1 MGGTRR
7 WAVVEQAG
15 LGFNTLKIIGPEGT
29 LEGTSMESPKQSRK
43 LVAEGGSSIVDF
55 DNKAF
60 KPIPQAG
67 IDLAVKAM
75 NAGVMYRYQPKT
87 KEASITASFE
97 HNFAK
102 YMGVK
107 HAVGTNSCGSAM
119 FIALNIVGV
128 QPGDTIL
135 TNAFT
140 FHAVPSVIEHA
151 RAVPV
156 LVESNREWAMDPED
170 LDRKAAE
177 TGAKVLLMSYMRGH
191 VPDMDAIMDVVEK
204 HGLILIEDCAHAYA
218 TLWNGKLLGTFGEIG
233 CFSTQSSKGLS
244 AGEGGI
250 FITDNDEHAARAVL
264 YAGSYERLWM
274 KHYDLDA
281 ELMDRLQN
289 QVPGYSMR
297 MQEVTAAML
306 TPQIDRWAPIKQIHV
321 ENWNLLHSLIHDHP
335 NIEIPMPLEQV
346 DPFCDTMQ
354 FHLVGLSREEA
365 DRFIDLMKQEGIP
378 MQIFGTHRNARDYR
392 QWEYIK
398 AHQDE
403 LVNTVANIE
412 FACDLSMQPHLTQDN
427 VRVMGRVIHDV
438 LAYIGQQ
445 AGR

>member
-1 MGGTRR
+1 MSGNC
-7 WAVVEQAG
+7 G
-15 LGFNTLKIIGPEGT
+15 LRPVFFPVLQVTFHP
-29 LEGTSMESPKQSRK
+29 
-43 LVAEGGSSIVDF
+43 
-55 DNKAF
+55 
-60 KPIPQAG
+60 
-67 IDLAVKAM
+67 DLLT
-75 NAGVMYRYQPKT
+75 G
-87 KEASITASFE
+87 FE
-97 HNFAK
+97 HNFAN
-102 YMGVK
+102 YMGLK

-151 RAVPV
+151 RAIPV

-170 LDRKAAE
+170 LDKKATE
-177 TGAKVLLMSYMRGH
+177 TGAKILLMSYMRGH
-191 VPDMDAIMDVVEK
+191 VPDMDAIMEVVEK

-218 TLWNGKLLGTFGEIG
+218 TLWNGQLLGTFGEIG

-250 FITDNDEHAARAVL
+250 FVTNDDEHAARAVL

-281 ELMDRLQN
+281 DLMDRLQN
-289 QVPGYSMR
+289 QVPGYSRR

-306 TPQIDRWAPIKQIHV
+306 TPQIDRLATIKQIHV
-321 ENWNLLHSLIHDHP
+321 ENWDLLHSLIHGHP
-335 NIEIPMPLEQV
+335 NIEIPMPLAQV

-354 FHLVGLSREEA
+354 FHLVGLSRDTA
-365 DRFIDLMKQEGIP
+365 DRFIDLMKEEGIP
-378 MQIFGTHRNARDYR
+378 MQIFGARRNARDYR
-392 QWEYIK
+392 QWEYVK

-403 LVNTVANIE
+403 LKDTIANIE

-427 VRVMGRVIHDV
+427 IRVMGRVILDV
-438 LAYIGQQ
+438 LAYIAEQ
-445 AGR
+445 AGQ

>member
-1 MGGTRR
+1 MQT
-7 WAVVEQAG
+7 
-15 LGFNTLKIIGPEGT
+15 PE
-29 LEGTSMESPKQSRK
+29 QSRK
-43 LVAEGGSSIVDF
+43 LVVEGGVRIVDF

-60 KPIPQAG
+60 KPIPQSG

-87 KEASITASFE
+87 KEASITATFE
-97 HNFAK
+97 HNFAN

-128 QPGDTIL
+128 QPGDTVL

-156 LVESNREWAMDPED
+156 LVESNREWAMDAED
-170 LDRKAAE
+170 LDKKATE
-177 TGAKVLLMSYMRGH
+177 TGANVLLMSYMRGH
-191 VPDMDAIMDVVEK
+191 VPDMDAIMKVVEK
-204 HGLILIEDCAHAYA
+204 HDMILIEDCAHAYA

-233 CFSTQSSKGLS
+233 CFSTQSSKALS

-250 FITDNDEHAARAVL
+250 FITNDDEHAAKAVL

-274 KHYDLDA
+274 KHYDLDSD
-281 ELMDRLQN
+281 LMDQLQN
-289 QVPGYSMR
+289 QIPGYSMR

-306 TPQIDRWAPIKQIHV
+306 TPQIDRLAAIKKIHV
-321 ENWNLLHSLIHDHP
+321 DNWALLHSLIHDHP
-335 NIEIPMPLEQV
+335 NIEIPLPLPQV
-346 DPFCDTMQ
+346 DSFCDTMQ
-354 FHLVGLSREEA
+354 FHLVGMSRDDA
-365 DRFIDLMKQEGIP
+365 DRFIDLMKEEGIP
-378 MQIFGTHRNARDYR
+378 MQIFGARRNARDYR

-403 LVNTVANIE
+403 LKATVANIE
-412 FACDLSMQPHLTQDN
+412 FACDLSMQPHLNSDN
-427 VRVMGRVIHDV
+427 IRVMGRVILDV
-438 LAYIGQQ
+438 LAYIHGQ
-445 AGR
+445 

>member
-1 MGGTRR
+1 MG
-7 WAVVEQAG
+7 
-15 LGFNTLKIIGPEGT
+15 P
-29 LEGTSMESPKQSRK
+29 SKQSRK
-43 LVAEGGSSIVDF
+43 LVVEGGERIVDF

-60 KPIPQAG
+60 KPIPQSG

-87 KEASITASFE
+87 KEASITATFE
-97 HNFAK
+97 HNFAN

-107 HAVGTNSCGSAM
+107 HVVGTNSCGSAM

-128 QPGDTIL
+128 QPGDTVL

-156 LVESNREWAMDPED
+156 LVESNREWAMDAED
-170 LDRKAAE
+170 LDKKATE

-191 VPDMDAIMDVVEK
+191 VPDMDAIMKVVEK
-204 HGLILIEDCAHAYA
+204 HDLILIEDCAHAYA
-218 TLWNGKLLGTFGEIG
+218 TLWNGQLLGTFGEIG

-250 FITDNDEHAARAVL
+250 FITNDDEHAAKAVL

-274 KHYDLDA
+274 KHYDLDSD
-281 ELMDRLQN
+281 LMDRLQN
-289 QVPGYSMR
+289 QIPGYSMR

-306 TPQIDRWAPIKQIHV
+306 TPQIDRLAVIKKIHV
-321 ENWNLLHSLIHDHP
+321 DNWTLLHSLIHDHP
-335 NIEIPMPLEQV
+335 NIEIPLPLPQV
-346 DPFCDTMQ
+346 DSFCDTMQ
-354 FHLVGLSREEA
+354 FHLVGMSRDEA
-365 DRFIDLMKQEGIP
+365 DRFIDLMKEEGIP
-378 MQIFGTHRNARDYR
+378 MQIFGARRNARDYR

-403 LVNTVANIE
+403 LKATVANIE
-412 FACDLSMQPHLTQDN
+412 FACDLSMQPHLNLDN
-427 VRVMGRVIHDV
+427 IRVMGRVIQDV
-438 LAYIGQQ
+438 LAYIHDQ
-445 AGR
+445 

>member
-1 MGGTRR
+1 MGNTCRKSVASER
-7 WAVVEQAG
+7 F
-15 LGFNTLKIIGPEGT
+15 LRFNTFKIIGPDGQMEGR
-29 LEGTSMESPKQSRK
+29 SMGPSKQSRK
-43 LVAEGGSSIVDF
+43 LVVEGGERIVDF

-60 KPIPQAG
+60 KPIPQSG

-87 KEASITASFE
+87 KEASITATFE
-97 HNFAK
+97 HNFAN

-107 HAVGTNSCGSAM
+107 HVVGTNSCGSAM

-128 QPGDTIL
+128 QPGDTVL

-156 LVESNREWAMDPED
+156 LVESNREWAMDAED
-170 LDRKAAE
+170 LDKKATE

-191 VPDMDAIMDVVEK
+191 VPDMDAIMKVVEK
-204 HGLILIEDCAHAYA
+204 HDLILIEDCAHAYA
-218 TLWNGKLLGTFGEIG
+218 TLWNGQLLGTFGEIG

-250 FITDNDEHAARAVL
+250 FITNDDEHAAKAVL

-274 KHYDLDA
+274 KHYDLDSD
-281 ELMDRLQN
+281 LMDRLQN
-289 QVPGYSMR
+289 QIPGYSMR

-306 TPQIDRWAPIKQIHV
+306 TPQIDRLAVIKKIHV
-321 ENWNLLHSLIHDHP
+321 DNWTLLHSLIHDHP
-335 NIEIPMPLEQV
+335 NIEIPLPLPQV
-346 DPFCDTMQ
+346 DSFCDTMQ
-354 FHLVGLSREEA
+354 FHLVGMSRDEA
-365 DRFIDLMKQEGIP
+365 DRFIDLMKEEGIP
-378 MQIFGTHRNARDYR
+378 MQIFGARRNARDYR

-403 LVNTVANIE
+403 LKATVANIE
-412 FACDLSMQPHLTQDN
+412 FACDLSMQPHLNLDN
-427 VRVMGRVIHDV
+427 IRVMGRVIQDV
-438 LAYIGQQ
+438 LAYIHDQ
-445 AGR
+445 

>member
-1 MGGTRR
+1 MQT
-7 WAVVEQAG
+7 
-15 LGFNTLKIIGPEGT
+15 PE
-29 LEGTSMESPKQSRK
+29 QSRK
-43 LVAEGGSSIVDF
+43 LVVEGGECIVDF

-60 KPIPQAG
+60 KPIPQSG

-87 KEASITASFE
+87 KEASITATFE
-97 HNFAK
+97 HNFAN

-128 QPGDTIL
+128 QPGDTVL

-156 LVESNREWAMDPED
+156 LVESNREWAMDAED
-170 LDRKAAE
+170 LDKKATE
-177 TGAKVLLMSYMRGH
+177 TGANVLLMSYMRGH
-191 VPDMDAIMDVVEK
+191 VPDMDAIMKVVEK
-204 HGLILIEDCAHAYA
+204 HDMILIEDCAHAYA

-233 CFSTQSSKGLS
+233 CFSTQSSKALS

-250 FITDNDEHAARAVL
+250 FITNDDEHAAKAVL

-274 KHYDLDA
+274 KHYDLDSD
-281 ELMDRLQN
+281 LMDQLQN
-289 QVPGYSMR
+289 QIPGYSMR

-306 TPQIDRWAPIKQIHV
+306 TPQIDRLAAIKKIHV
-321 ENWNLLHSLIHDHP
+321 DNWALLHSLIHDHP
-335 NIEIPMPLEQV
+335 NIEIPLPLPQV
-346 DPFCDTMQ
+346 DSFCDTMQ
-354 FHLVGLSREEA
+354 FHLVGMSRDDA
-365 DRFIDLMKQEGIP
+365 DRFIDLMKEEGIP
-378 MQIFGTHRNARDYR
+378 MQIFGARRNARDYR

-403 LVNTVANIE
+403 LKATVANIE
-412 FACDLSMQPHLTQDN
+412 FACDLSMQPHLNLDN
-427 VRVMGRVIHDV
+427 IRVMGRVIHDV
-438 LAYIGQQ
+438 LAYIHGQ
-445 AGR
+445 

>member
-1 MGGTRR
+1 MG
-7 WAVVEQAG
+7 
-15 LGFNTLKIIGPEGT
+15 P
-29 LEGTSMESPKQSRK
+29 SKQSRK
-43 LVAEGGSSIVDF
+43 LVVEGGERIVDF

-60 KPIPQAG
+60 KPIPQSG

-87 KEASITASFE
+87 KEASITATFE
-97 HNFAK
+97 HNFAN

-107 HAVGTNSCGSAM
+107 HVVGTNSCGSAM

-128 QPGDTIL
+128 QPGDTVL

-156 LVESNREWAMDPED
+156 LVESNREWAMDAED
-170 LDRKAAE
+170 LDKKATE

-191 VPDMDAIMDVVEK
+191 VPDMDAIMKVVEK
-204 HGLILIEDCAHAYA
+204 HDLILIEDCAHAYA
-218 TLWNGKLLGTFGEIG
+218 TLWNGQLLGTFGEIG

-250 FITDNDEHAARAVL
+250 FITNDDEHAAKAVL
-264 YAGSYERLWM
+264 YAGSYERLCM
-274 KHYDLDA
+274 KHYDLDSD
-281 ELMDRLQN
+281 LMDQLQN
-289 QVPGYSMR
+289 QIPGYSMR

-306 TPQIDRWAPIKQIHV
+306 TPQIDRLAVIKKIHV
-321 ENWNLLHSLIHDHP
+321 DNWTLLHSLIHDHP
-335 NIEIPMPLEQV
+335 NIEIPLPLPQV
-346 DPFCDTMQ
+346 DSFCDTMQ
-354 FHLVGLSREEA
+354 FHLVGMSRDEA
-365 DRFIDLMKQEGIP
+365 DRFIDLMKEEGIP
-378 MQIFGTHRNARDYR
+378 MQIFGARRNARDYR

-403 LVNTVANIE
+403 LKATVANIE
-412 FACDLSMQPHLTQDN
+412 FACDLSMQPHLNLDN
-427 VRVMGRVIHDV
+427 IRVMGRVIQDV
-438 LAYIGQQ
+438 LAYIHDQ
-445 AGR
+445 

>member
-1 MGGTRR
+1 MQT
-7 WAVVEQAG
+7 
-15 LGFNTLKIIGPEGT
+15 PE
-29 LEGTSMESPKQSRK
+29 QSRK
-43 LVAEGGSSIVDF
+43 LVVEGGECIVDF

-60 KPIPQAG
+60 KPIPQSG

-87 KEASITASFE
+87 KEASITATFE
-97 HNFAK
+97 HNFAN

-128 QPGDTIL
+128 QPGDTVL

-156 LVESNREWAMDPED
+156 LVESNREWAMDAED
-170 LDRKAAE
+170 LDKKATE
-177 TGAKVLLMSYMRGH
+177 TGANVLLMSYMRGH
-191 VPDMDAIMDVVEK
+191 VPDMDAIMKVVEK
-204 HGLILIEDCAHAYA
+204 HDMILIEDCAHAYA

-233 CFSTQSSKGLS
+233 CFSTQSSKALS

-250 FITDNDEHAARAVL
+250 FITNDDEHAAKAVL

-274 KHYDLDA
+274 KHYDLDSD
-281 ELMDRLQN
+281 LMDQLQN
-289 QVPGYSMR
+289 QIPGYSMR

-306 TPQIDRWAPIKQIHV
+306 TPQIDRLAAIKKIHV
-321 ENWNLLHSLIHDHP
+321 DNWALLHSLIHDHP
-335 NIEIPMPLEQV
+335 NIEIPLPLPQV
-346 DPFCDTMQ
+346 DSFCDTMQ
-354 FHLVGLSREEA
+354 FHLVGMSRDDA
-365 DRFIDLMKQEGIP
+365 DRFIDLMKEEGIP
-378 MQIFGTHRNARDYR
+378 MQIFGARRNARDYR

-403 LVNTVANIE
+403 LKATVANIE
-412 FACDLSMQPHLTQDN
+412 FACDLSMQPHLNSDN
-427 VRVMGRVIHDV
+427 IRVMGRVILDV
-438 LAYIGQQ
+438 LAYIHGQ
-445 AGR
+445 

>member
-1 MGGTRR
+1 MEGRGMG
-7 WAVVEQAG
+7 
-15 LGFNTLKIIGPEGT
+15 P
-29 LEGTSMESPKQSRK
+29 SKQSRK
-43 LVAEGGSSIVDF
+43 LVVEGGERIVDF

-60 KPIPQAG
+60 KPIPQSG

-87 KEASITASFE
+87 KEASITATFE
-97 HNFAK
+97 HNFAN

-107 HAVGTNSCGSAM
+107 HVVGTNSCGSAM

-128 QPGDTIL
+128 QPGDTVL

-156 LVESNREWAMDPED
+156 LVESNREWAMDAED
-170 LDRKAAE
+170 LDKKATE

-191 VPDMDAIMDVVEK
+191 VPDMDAIMKVVEK
-204 HGLILIEDCAHAYA
+204 HDLILIEDCAHAYA
-218 TLWNGKLLGTFGEIG
+218 TLWNGQLLGTFGEIG
-233 CFSTQSSKGLS
+233 AFSTQSSKGMS

-250 FITDNDEHAARAVL
+250 FITNDDEHAAKAVL

-274 KHYDLDA
+274 KHYDLDSD
-281 ELMDRLQN
+281 LMDQLQN
-289 QVPGYSMR
+289 QIPGYSMR

-306 TPQIDRWAPIKQIHV
+306 TPQIDRLAVIKKIHV
-321 ENWNLLHSLIHDHP
+321 DNWTLLHSLIHDHP
-335 NIEIPMPLEQV
+335 NIEIPLPLPQV
-346 DPFCDTMQ
+346 DSFCDTMQ
-354 FHLVGLSREEA
+354 FHLVGMSRDEA
-365 DRFIDLMKQEGIP
+365 DRFIDLMKEEGIP
-378 MQIFGTHRNARDYR
+378 MQIFGARRNARDYR

-403 LVNTVANIE
+403 LKATVANIE
-412 FACDLSMQPHLTQDN
+412 FACDLSMQPHLNFDN
-427 VRVMGRVIHDV
+427 IRVMGRVIQDV
-438 LAYIGQQ
+438 LAYIHDQ
-445 AGR
+445 

>member
-1 MGGTRR
+1 MG
-7 WAVVEQAG
+7 
-15 LGFNTLKIIGPEGT
+15 P
-29 LEGTSMESPKQSRK
+29 SKQSRK
-43 LVAEGGSSIVDF
+43 LVVEGGERIVDF

-60 KPIPQAG
+60 KPIPQSG

-87 KEASITASFE
+87 KEASITATFE
-97 HNFAK
+97 HNFAN

-107 HAVGTNSCGSAM
+107 HVVGTNSCGSAM

-128 QPGDTIL
+128 QPGDTVL

-156 LVESNREWAMDPED
+156 LVESNREWAMDAED
-170 LDRKAAE
+170 LDKKATE

-191 VPDMDAIMDVVEK
+191 VPDMDAIMKVVEK
-204 HGLILIEDCAHAYA
+204 HDLILIEDCAHAYA
-218 TLWNGKLLGTFGEIG
+218 TLWNGQLLGTFGEIG
-233 CFSTQSSKGLS
+233 AFSTQSSKGLS

-250 FITDNDEHAARAVL
+250 FITNDDEHAAKAVL

-274 KHYDLDA
+274 KHYDLDSD
-281 ELMDRLQN
+281 LMDQLQN
-289 QVPGYSMR
+289 QIPGYSMR

-306 TPQIDRWAPIKQIHV
+306 TPQIDRLAVIKKIHV
-321 ENWNLLHSLIHDHP
+321 DNWTLLHSLIHDHP
-335 NIEIPMPLEQV
+335 NIEIPLPLPQV
-346 DPFCDTMQ
+346 DSFCDTMQ
-354 FHLVGLSREEA
+354 FHLVGMSRDEA
-365 DRFIDLMKQEGIP
+365 DRFIDLMKEEGIP
-378 MQIFGTHRNARDYR
+378 MQIFGARRNARDYR

-403 LVNTVANIE
+403 LKATVANIE
-412 FACDLSMQPHLTQDN
+412 FACDLSMQPHLNLDN
-427 VRVMGRVIHDV
+427 IRVMGRVIQDV
-438 LAYIGQQ
+438 LAYIHDQ
-445 AGR
+445 